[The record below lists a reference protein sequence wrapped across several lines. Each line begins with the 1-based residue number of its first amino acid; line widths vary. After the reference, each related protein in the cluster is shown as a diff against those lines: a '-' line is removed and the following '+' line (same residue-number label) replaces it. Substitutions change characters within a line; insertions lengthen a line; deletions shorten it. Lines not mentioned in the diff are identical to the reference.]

1 MHKNKMIALAYNNK
15 MTVVTCNNSCKNT
28 GTNTLDKLLNG
39 ENEILQKGDNI
50 IWSRKT
56 KLLDDLKDCIKN
68 NPEQENYVFVTKL
81 KYSANQIAE
90 YEQFLKSVY
99 NAIKNTDIA
108 VVFLLEYVGSKDCFT
123 FPNDSPEQFFDL
135 IVVDDESEKTK
146 Q

>member
-56 KLLDDLKDCIKN
+56 KLLGDLKDCIKN
-68 NPEQENYVFVTKL
+68 NTEQELSVFVTKL
-81 KYSANQIAE
+81 KYSSNQIAE
-90 YEQFLKSVY
+90 YEQFFKSVY

-108 VVFLLEYVGSKDCFT
+108 VIFLLEYLGGKDCFT
-123 FPNDSPEQFFDL
+123 FPNGSPEQFFDL
-135 IVVDDESEKTK
+135 IVVENESENTK
-146 Q
+146 